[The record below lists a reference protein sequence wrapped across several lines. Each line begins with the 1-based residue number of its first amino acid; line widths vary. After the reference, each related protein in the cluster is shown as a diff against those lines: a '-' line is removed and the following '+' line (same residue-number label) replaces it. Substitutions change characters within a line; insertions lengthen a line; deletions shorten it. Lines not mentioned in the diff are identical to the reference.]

1 MTASFSVKR
10 NGRVYTP
17 DFLVKIILNFGG
29 YRGTKILQKHV
40 MDNSCG
46 DGAFLVEIVRR
57 YCDAFHGGLKQ
68 ELGKDLEAF
77 IHGIE
82 IDSEECEKT
91 KRNLDAVAREFGID
105 SVNWDVR
112 CADTLSCF
120 SDYRSK
126 MDFVFGNPPY
136 VRIHNLAVANDV
148 KKFSF
153 SQKGMTDLFIAFF
166 EIGFDM
172 LSDNG
177 RMALITP
184 SSWLN
189 SSSGENLRA
198 YIRESGSLDGFM
210 DLEHFQPFDAM
221 TYTVVSRFVKK
232 KRMRKIAYCTLSGKD
247 EPKFVDDLFLDD
259 LDIGKCFYLASRDE
273 LRELRKILENSMRT
287 NIQVKNGF
295 ATLADKLFIRPIDCE
310 NKLEL
315 IKASTGKW
323 KQCIFPY
330 DSKGTPIPF
339 EKLGMKS
346 KKYFR
351 EHRDD
356 FSSNG
361 DGDWYLFGR
370 SQGLK
375 DVCKDKIAINSIVK
389 DVDSIKLNFVP
400 AGKGVYGGLYII
412 GMNSFEEIQDVVC
425 CDDFIRYVKALK
437 KYKSGGYYTFSSKDL
452 QRYLNFKLGE

>member
-1 MTASFSVKR
+1 MAASFSVKQT
-10 NGRVYTP
+10 GRVYTP
-17 DFLVKIILNFGG
+17 SFLVKIILNFGG
-29 YRGTKILQKHV
+29 YRGTGILQKHV

-46 DGAFLVEIVRR
+46 DGAFLVEIVQR
-57 YCDAFHGGLKQ
+57 YCIVSQNLARQNLKR
-68 ELGKDLEAF
+68 DLETF

-91 KRNLDAVAREFGID
+91 KLNLDAVVRDLGIGD
-105 SVNWDVR
+105 VNWDIR

-120 SDYRSK
+120 GDYRSK

-136 VRIHNLAVANDV
+136 VRIHHLAVANDV

-153 SQKGMTDLFIAFF
+153 SQRGMTDLFLAFF

-172 LSDNG
+172 LSDSG
-177 RMALITP
+177 TMALITP

-189 SSSGENLRA
+189 SSSGQSLRT
-198 YIRESGSLDGFM
+198 YIRKNGSLDGLM
-210 DLEHFQPFDAM
+210 DLGHFQPFDAA
-221 TYTVVSRFVKK
+221 TYTVVSRFAKK
-232 KRMRKIAYCTLSGKD
+232 KRNRRIEYFTLSGMEK
-247 EPKFVDDLFLDD
+247 PKFVDNLFLEN
-259 LDIGKCFYLASRDE
+259 LDIEECFYLANRKE
-273 LRELRKILENSMRT
+273 LTALRNVLENSKQSK
-287 NIQVKNGF
+287 IQVKNGF

-323 KQCIFPY
+323 KLCVFPY
-330 DSKGTPIPF
+330 DSKGEAIPF
-339 EKLGMKS
+339 EKLGIKTR
-346 KKYFR
+346 KYFL
-351 EHRDD
+351 EHQND
-356 FSSNG
+356 FSSHG

-375 DVCKDKIAINSIVK
+375 DVSKDKIAINSIVK
-389 DVDSIKLNFVP
+389 DVGSIKLNFVP
-400 AGKGVYGGLYII
+400 VGKGVYGGLYII
-412 GMNSFEEIQDVVC
+412 GMDSFEQIQNAIC

-452 QRYLNFKLGE
+452 QKYLTFKLGV

>member
-17 DFLVKIILNFGG
+17 SFLVKIILNFGG
-29 YRGTKILQKHV
+29 YRGQNVLQKHV

-57 YCDAFHGGLKQ
+57 YCIASYGRLGQ
-68 ELGKDLEAF
+68 ELREDLGTF

-91 KRNLDAVAREFGID
+91 RRNLDAAVREFGIG
-105 SVNWDVR
+105 SVDWDVR

-120 SDYRSK
+120 ADYQSK

-136 VRIHNLAVANDV
+136 VRIHHLAVVNDV

-153 SQKGMTDLFIAFF
+153 SRKGMTDLFIAFF

-177 RMALITP
+177 TMALITP

-189 SSSGENLRA
+189 SASGENLRA
-198 YIRESGSLDGFM
+198 YIRKSGCLDGFM
-210 DLEHFQPFDAM
+210 DLEHFQPFEAM
-221 TYTVVSRFVKK
+221 TYTIVSRFVNK
-232 KRMRKIAYCTLSGKD
+232 KRMRKIEYFTLSGK
-247 EPKFVDDLFLDD
+247 EKPKFVDNLFLEDME
-259 LDIGKCFYLASRDE
+259 IGGCFYLAKRDE
-273 LRELRKILENSMRT
+273 LCELRKILENSKQS

-295 ATLADKLFIRPIDCE
+295 ATLADKLFILPVDCE
-310 NKLEL
+310 NKLDL

-330 DSKGTPIPF
+330 DPKGRPIPF
-339 EKLGMKS
+339 ENLGEKT
-346 KKYFR
+346 KKYFL
-351 EHRDD
+351 EHRNE
-356 FSSNG
+356 FSTHG

-389 DVDSIKLNFVP
+389 DVASVKLNFVP
-400 AGKGVYGGLYII
+400 KGKGVYGGLYII
-412 GMNSFEEIQDVVC
+412 GMNSFEEIRNVVC
-425 CDDFIRYVKALK
+425 CDEFFRYVKALK

-452 QRYLNFKLGE
+452 QKYLTFKLGD